1 MKVVGRHYSS
11 AEPIELEIE
20 GGKIRA
26 VRRAAADDWATLP
39 WIAPGF
45 VDLQVNGYRGLD
57 FTSSTLTVAEVVAT
71 AKALDETGVTRFL
84 ATVTTQSPEVML
96 HAIGTIGQACAAE
109 PEAARRIVG
118 IHVEGPYIC
127 PEDGPRGAHP
137 RSCVRPPDLAEFA
150 RWQAAS
156 GGRVKLV
163 TLSPEWP
170 GAAEFIAEAVR
181 QKVLIAIGHT
191 QATREQL
198 AAAVEAGA
206 AMSTHLGNAAHALLP
221 RHVNYLWEQLANDD
235 LAASLIADGWHLP
248 PPVLKSLLRGK
259 TPGRCILV
267 SDITGMAGMPPGRY
281 STGLGEVEV
290 LDDGRLVV
298 AGQRQYLAGAAA
310 PIGVGVANLMRYAG
324 LDRATAVEL
333 ATIRPAILLGL
344 PRDRLNVGSIADFI
358 LFDLPGA
365 DGRGPLGELSI
376 RATYNDGEEVY
387 RRPS

>member
-20 GGKIRA
+20 GEKIRA
-26 VRRAAADDWATLP
+26 VRRAAADDWAALP

-45 VDLQVNGYRGLD
+45 VDLQINGYRGLD
-57 FTSSTLTVAEVVAT
+57 FTSSTLTVPEVVAT

-96 HAIGTIGQACAAE
+96 HAIGTIGQACATE

-118 IHVEGPYIC
+118 IHVEGPFIC

-170 GAAEFIAEAVR
+170 EANEFIAEAVR

-344 PRDRLNVGSIADFI
+344 PRDRLSVGSIADFI

-365 DGRGPLGELSI
+365 DGRGALGELSI

-387 RRPS
+387 RRP